1 MRESRERWVK
11 EGKGLVKM
19 GRIRRRDKKERCEGE
34 CEGRET
40 TGKGGVATHWKRM
53 LIEID

>member
-19 GRIRRRDKKERCEGE
+19 GRIRRRDKRERDM
-34 CEGRET
+34 RENVRENI
-40 TGKGGVATHWKRM
+40 G
-53 LIEID
+53 